1 MANAESVRQRFDL
14 LFLNIAFALHKHYI
28 LLSNIEFFSPWEA
41 LIKGLFGEKN
51 HHCNSVCQYF
61 FFFIA
66 CFLQEFLQ
74 NLTGHKMK
82 VVSYCFIECKINLWK
97 VMPHWRQLTGLFK
110 NVIVLCDSYHLHLV
124 N

>member
-28 LLSNIEFFSPWEA
+28 LLSNIEFLSHLGKP
-41 LIKGLFGEKN
+41 LSRVYLGKKTITVTVYV
-51 HHCNSVCQYF
+51 ST

-82 VVSYCFIECKINLWK
+82 VVSYCFIECKINLRE